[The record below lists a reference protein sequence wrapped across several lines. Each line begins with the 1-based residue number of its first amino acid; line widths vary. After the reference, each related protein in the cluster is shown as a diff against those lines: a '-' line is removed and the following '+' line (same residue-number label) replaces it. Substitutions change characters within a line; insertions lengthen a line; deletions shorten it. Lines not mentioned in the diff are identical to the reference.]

1 MTCKMFCKHEENVR
15 TKLSWMTAKFV
26 AFRWW
31 SPCGPLLFSCV
42 LVYLEVQTLSCS
54 DQAQAQPPSALP
66 CPAGKFHSSPPPAW
80 GRVPGIQGGS
90 MAVKKRTAAPSW
102 PVLSIPLLAEEQWN
116 HEVGRG
122 IPATIVEQMEVQP
135 GLQAPECP
143 CSSLL
148 KTHGNTQNKSVYACH
163 FI

>member
-1 MTCKMFCKHEENVR
+1 MRMSR
-15 TKLSWMTAKFV
+15 TNYHGWLLNLL

-31 SPCGPLLFSCV
+31 SPCGSLLFSCV
-42 LVYLEVQTLSCS
+42 LVHLEVQTLSCS

-102 PVLSIPLLAEEQWN
+102 PVLSILLLAEEQWN
-116 HEVGRG
+116 DEVGRR
-122 IPATIVEQMEVQP
+122 IATTLVEQMEVQS
-135 GLQAPECP
+135 GLEAPECP
-143 CSSLL
+143 CSSLI
-148 KTHGNTQNKSVYACH
+148 KTHRNTQNKSVYACN
-163 FI
+163 FILDIWVKL